1 MILDISAN
9 SVVESGWLADHLND
23 DLVRIV
29 DATWFLPTE
38 ARRGYDAY
46 LACHIPSAV
55 HFDIDAVADRSTDL
69 PHMLPDP
76 EAFSRMV
83 GALGIGNDHR
93 IVVYDGQG
101 MVTAPRVWWT
111 FRVFGHDDVAVLN
124 GGLPKWLAEGR
135 ATASG
140 GETAQTA
147 EFNPRWQ
154 PALVRDA
161 AAMRAAIDSGG
172 EQIVD
177 ARSPGRF
184 NGTEPEPRPG
194 VRSGHMPG
202 ARNLHYAELIDPA
215 AQTLRPAEQLR
226 NVFSNAGVE
235 LARPI
240 ATTCGSGVTAA
251 ILALALHQLG
261 HDHWAVYDG
270 SWSEWGARADPPI
283 EV

>member
-1 MILDISAN
+1 MTPDTSKN
-9 SVVESGWLADHLND
+9 SVVDAGWLADHLND
-23 DLVRIV
+23 DRLRIV

-38 ARRGYDAY
+38 ARSGYDAY
-46 LACHIPSAV
+46 LACHLPGAV

-76 EAFSRMV
+76 EAFSRMA
-83 GALGIGNDHR
+83 GALGIGDDHR
-93 IVVYDGQG
+93 VVVYDGQG

-111 FRVFGHDDVAVLN
+111 LRVFGHDDVAVLN
-124 GGLPKWLAEGR
+124 GGLPNWLAEER

-140 GETAQTA
+140 AEPARSA
-147 EFNPRWQ
+147 EFNARWR
-154 PALVRDA
+154 PALVRDL
-161 AAMRAAIDSGG
+161 AAMRAAIDSGS

-184 NGTEPEPRPG
+184 DGSEPEPRPG

-202 ARNLHYAELIDPA
+202 ARNVHYAEVIDPA
-215 AQTLRPAEQLR
+215 KQTLRPAEQLR
-226 NVFSNAGVE
+226 RVFSNAGVE
-235 LARPI
+235 LAWPI

-251 ILALALHQLG
+251 ILALALHRLS
-261 HDHWAVYDG
+261 HEDWAVYDG
-270 SWSEWGARADPPI
+270 SWSEWGARADLPI